1 MRLGLWKQPQ
11 PDTVLSKRSLAEC
24 TMLSNALFSFKRL
37 AGYLKFM
44 VTFGTLSNITVAST
58 QTDTCL

>member
-37 AGYLKFM
+37 AGYQKFM
-44 VTFGTLSNITVAST
+44 VTFGTVSNITIA
-58 QTDTCL
+58 C